1 MTNIDTSWLDM
12 SMGEEDSGLDTGT
25 DSPALSSS
33 SLRIKERVNS
43 IAICS
48 MYVDRDSCLI
58 HTSTDLS
65 VPLDASDMA
74 DTAVWPQAQ
83 MQAFVRD
90 KQTIGSRNFYVEN
103 VLLYHVHLLPEQVQ
117 MYAKTD
123 TDVLDVKRFLK
134 KVRYTAG
141 GDILIPPAVSAF
153 QDVHRI
159 YIVFREQLSQEYEAV
174 GFGDDVASP
183 PTTDVVRNT
192 EGVHSSLVGEH
203 RKDRIRRY
211 TRKFKRALKTSIR
224 PKILRVG
231 EATGNPQSGF

>member
-1 MTNIDTSWLDM
+1 MDK
-12 SMGEEDSGLDTGT
+12 EDPGLDTGA
-25 DSPALSSS
+25 DLSSS

-58 HTSTDLS
+58 HTSTDPS
-65 VPLDASDMA
+65 FPLDASDMA
-74 DTAVWPQAQ
+74 ASDMADTSVWTQAQ
-83 MQAFVRD
+83 IQAFVRD
-90 KQTIGSRNFYVEN
+90 NQTIGSRNFYVEN
-103 VLLYHVHLLPEQVQ
+103 VLLYHVHLMPDQVQ

-134 KVRYTAG
+134 KVRYTAR

-159 YIVFREQLSQEYEAV
+159 YIVFREQLLDEAV
-174 GFGDDVASP
+174 EFGDDVASL

-192 EGVHSSLVGEH
+192 EGVHSSLIGEH
-203 RKDRIRRY
+203 RKDRDTNRSDTSRIRRY
-211 TRKFKRALKTSIR
+211 TRKFKRALKTSI
-224 PKILRVG
+224 
-231 EATGNPQSGF
+231 